1 MKIPEWSLPLLKIH
15 TNDDDDN
22 GLTEGEV
29 VVVLKVS
36 ITRTSSCV
44 GRRKVGRVFFYF
56 SSFLFTALILV
67 VILVNS
73 LLIYILLT

>member
-44 GRRKVGRVFFYF
+44 GRRKVGRFFYF